1 MAVMELCLKSK
12 FKLRSERDDLISTSD
27 IFFGFDEPLAKILN
41 NFGGLVLSALMNIKF
56 EKWFSFINFLNVIE
70 IPKLFIE
77 WIWF

>member
-1 MAVMELCLKSK
+1 VAVMELCLKSK

-56 EKWFSFINFLNVIE
+56 EK
-70 IPKLFIE
+70 
-77 WIWF
+77 